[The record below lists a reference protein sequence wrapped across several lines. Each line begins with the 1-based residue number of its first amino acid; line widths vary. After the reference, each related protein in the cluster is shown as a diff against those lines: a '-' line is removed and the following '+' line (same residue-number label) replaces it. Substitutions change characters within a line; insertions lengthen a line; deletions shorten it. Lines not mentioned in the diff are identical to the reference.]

1 MNHGIVIIG
10 SGFAAR
16 QLVKNIR
23 KQDANVP
30 VTVIAADS
38 MDEYNKPDLSHVI
51 TSPARRRGSSRN
63 SLTCACFP
71 TPGLPIS
78 TPPRTS

>member
-1 MNHGIVIIG
+1 MSAGIVIIG

-23 KQDANVP
+23 KTDTTTP
-30 VTVIAADS
+30 LTLIASDS

-51 TSPARRRGSSRN
+51 SLGSAPEISPASRRGISPSS
-63 SLTCACFP
+63 STCACFP
-71 TPGLPIS
+71 TRG
-78 TPPRTS
+78 

>member
-1 MNHGIVIIG
+1 MSNGIVIIG

-23 KQDANVP
+23 KQDATIP
-30 VTVIAADS
+30 LTLIAADS

-51 TSPARRRGSSRN
+51 SQGQR
-63 SLTCACFP
+63 
-71 TPGLPIS
+71 
-78 TPPRTS
+78 